1 MGPIR
6 GRWTRWLHALAGP
19 DTSSARQSFSA
30 LLVSSGGDLLAGV
43 MLGSILSTLE
53 ELPGLLVLIPAA
65 IGMRGN
71 IFGAL
76 GSRLGTSILTGTF
89 ALSRRRS
96 TVVGQ
101 NLLSAVTLTFVVSL
115 ALAALAKSIA
125 LAFHLSSISLLDL
138 VVISMVG
145 GVISS
150 AVVLGITLAVAAA
163 SARKGWDM
171 DSVAAPLIT
180 AAGDMVTLPSLF
192 LATFCIGIPI
202 LSPALAVF
210 TAGIAAASLVG
221 VVRSGLPLLKRIV
234 AESLPILLIAGT
246 IDIIAGIT
254 IEKRLETFT
263 TLPALLV
270 LVPPFLT
277 KTGALGGILA
287 ARLSSKLHLGMIEPS
302 GRPSRVAR
310 AEFRL
315 TAVFAVPVFTLL
327 AVSSDLVSLALGLES
342 PGLLRML
349 GISLLGGLL
358 AMSACITITYYGA
371 IAAYRLGLDP
381 DNHGIPLVTSS
392 MDLIGA
398 LSLIFAILMMGAG

>member
-1 MGPIR
+1 VGPVR
-6 GRWTRWLHALAGP
+6 GRWTRWLHALVGP
-19 DTSSARQSFSA
+19 DTASARQGFLA
-30 LLVSSGGDLLAGV
+30 LLISSGGDLLAGV
-43 MLGSILSTLE
+43 TLGSILSTLE

-89 ALSRRRS
+89 VPSRRRS
-96 TVVGQ
+96 TLVGQ

-150 AVVLGITLAVAAA
+150 AVVLGITLAVAAT

-192 LATFCIGIPI
+192 LATYCIGIPV
-202 LSPALAVF
+202 LSPALALF
-210 TAGIAAASLVG
+210 TGGIAIASLVG
-221 VVRSGLPLLKRIV
+221 VARSGLPLLKRIV

-246 IDIIAGIT
+246 IDIIAGVT
-254 IEKRLETFT
+254 IEKRLATFT

-287 ARLSSKLHLGMIEPS
+287 ARLSSKLHLGLIEPTA
-302 GRPSRVAR
+302 RPARAAR

-315 TAVFAVPVFTLL
+315 IAAFAVPVFTLL
-327 AVSSDLVSLALGLES
+327 AVSSDLVSLLLGLES
-342 PGLLRML
+342 PGALRML

-358 AMSACITITYYGA
+358 AMTACVTITYYGA